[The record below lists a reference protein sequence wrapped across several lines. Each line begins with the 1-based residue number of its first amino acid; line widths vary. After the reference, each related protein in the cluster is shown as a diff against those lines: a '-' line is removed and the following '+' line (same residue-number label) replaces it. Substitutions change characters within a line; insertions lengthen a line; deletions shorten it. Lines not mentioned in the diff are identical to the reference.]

1 MVSFLENNRETFN
14 ILLSFLVMSKG
25 FKFAFAEINFPPD
38 IDELITAL
46 QAHEKCQDLQLVV
59 LKLDDPDL
67 HFLLETLKQ
76 HLLTLKLEPEKKLV
90 LILRGLEKAIGTS
103 GNNPAILTNLNYARD
118 GFPKFIPHPILFIL
132 PDYAVTRFAKFA
144 PDFWAWTSANFR
156 FQTVPEIRQNLLEN
170 AFHPIDSNR
179 TYAKVT
185 KSENIELLTRLLQEY
200 TEETEASQRTRI
212 ELLQQLAKEHQSV
225 REFIIAKDYL
235 EEALIL
241 CRDLQYQSGEAEILY
256 SLGLVNFYSRQFTDA
271 RSLFQQSL
279 ALNERLETTI
289 NKAQNY
295 HMLGLVAQEL
305 REYEEARNNYQQAIA
320 IYVEFGD
327 RYSSASTY
335 HQLGNVEYL
344 LREYE
349 TARNNYQQALAIYV
363 EFGDRYSQAN
373 THHQL
378 GIVAQDLREYEEA
391 RNHYQ
396 QALVISIEF
405 CDRYSQAKTYHQL
418 GRVAQDLREYEEAR
432 KNYQQALAIY
442 VEFGDRYSSAST
454 YHQLG
459 NVEYLLREYETARNN
474 YQQALAIYVEFGDRY
489 SQASTYHQLGSV
501 AEDLEEFQEAKTNF
515 LQALSIYA
523 EFNDQYIIEN
533 YSLPALK
540 RLYQTTQDPS
550 ILETI
555 TQVFGTTVE
564 EVLDALGTG

>member
-46 QAHEKCQDLQLVV
+46 QFHEKCQDLQLVV

-118 GFPKFIPHPILFIL
+118 GFPKFTPHPILFIL

-156 FQTVPEIRQNLLEN
+156 FQTVPEVRQNLLEN

-179 TYAKVT
+179 TYSKVT

-212 ELLQQLAKEHQSV
+212 ELLRQLAKEHQSV
-225 REFIIAKDYL
+225 REFTAAKEYL
-235 EEALIL
+235 QEALML
-241 CRDLQYQSGEAEILY
+241 CRELQYQAGEAEILY
-256 SLGLVNFYSRQFTDA
+256 ELGLVDFYSRQFTDA
-271 RSLFQQSL
+271 RSFFQESL
-279 ALNERLETTI
+279 ALNEHLETAI

-327 RYSSASTY
+327 RYSQANTY
-335 HQLGNVEYL
+335 HQLGRVAQE

-363 EFGDRYSQAN
+363 EFGDRYEQAD
-373 THHQL
+373 TYHQL
-378 GIVAQDLREYEEA
+378 GIVAEDLREYKEA
-391 RNHYQ
+391 RNNYQ
-396 QALVISIEF
+396 QALALFVEF
-405 CDRYSQAKTYHQL
+405 GDRYEQAGTYHQL
-418 GRVAQDLREYEEAR
+418 GRVAQELREYEE
-432 KNYQQALAIY
+432 
-442 VEFGDRYSSAST
+442 
-454 YHQLG
+454 
-459 NVEYLLREYETARNN
+459 ARNN
-474 YQQALAIYVEFGDRY
+474 YQQALAIKVEFGDRY
-489 SQASTYHQLGSV
+489 SQANTYGQLGLLAE
-501 AEDLEEFQEAKTNF
+501 AEDNLTEASQNL
-515 LQALSIYA
+515 LQALAIFA
-523 EFNDQYIIEN
+523 QFKDQHSVAITLRN
-533 YSLPALK
+533 LA
-540 RLYQTTQDPS
+540 RLYQSTQDLS

-555 TQVFGTTVE
+555 AQIFGTTVE
-564 EVLDALGTG
+564 EVLEALGTLGTG

>member
-118 GFPKFIPHPILFIL
+118 GFPKFIPYPILFIL

-156 FQTVPEIRQNLLEN
+156 FQTVPEVRQNLLEN
-170 AFHPIDSNR
+170 AFHPINSNR

-212 ELLQQLAKEHQSV
+212 ELLRQLAKEHQSV
-225 REFIIAKDYL
+225 REFTVAKDYL
-235 EEALIL
+235 EEALIF
-241 CRDLQYQSGEAEILY
+241 CRELQYESGEVEVLY
-256 SLGLVNFYSRQFTDA
+256 DLGLIEFYSRQFTNA

-305 REYEEARNNYQQAIA
+305 REYEEARKNYQQAIA
-320 IYVEFGD
+320 IYVEFDD
-327 RYSSASTY
+327 RYNQAGTY
-335 HQLGNVEYL
+335 HQLGRVAQE

-349 TARNNYQQALAIYV
+349 EARNNYQQAIAIKVEFGDRYNQAKTYHQLGSVALELREYEEARNNYQQALALFV

-373 THHQL
+373 TYHNL
-378 GIVAQDLREYEEA
+378 GA
-391 RNHYQ
+391 
-396 QALVISIEF
+396 
-405 CDRYSQAKTYHQL
+405 
-418 GRVAQDLREYEEAR
+418 
-432 KNYQQALAIY
+432 
-442 VEFGDRYSSAST
+442 
-454 YHQLG
+454 
-459 NVEYLLREYETARNN
+459 
-474 YQQALAIYVEFGDRY
+474 
-489 SQASTYHQLGSV
+489 V
-501 AEDLEEFQEAKTNF
+501 AEDLEEFQEAKINF
-515 LQALSIYA
+515 LQALSLYA
-523 EFNDQYIIEN
+523 EFNDE
-533 YSLPALK
+533 YSLETFSIPALN
-540 RLYQTTQDPS
+540 RLYQVTQDPS

-555 TQVFGTTVE
+555 AQLFGTTVDHISTLFE
-564 EVLDALGTG
+564 EN

>member
-1 MVSFLENNRETFN
+1 MLIMVSFLENNREIFN

-118 GFPKFIPHPILFIL
+118 SFPKFTPHPILFIL

-156 FQTVPEIRQNLLEN
+156 FQTVPEVRQNLLEN
-170 AFHPIDSNR
+170 AFHPINSNR

-212 ELLQQLAKEHQSV
+212 ELLQQLGKEHQSV
-225 REFIIAKDYL
+225 REFTAAKEYL
-235 EEALIL
+235 QEALML
-241 CRDLQYQSGEAEILY
+241 CRELQYQSGEAE
-256 SLGLVNFYSRQFTDA
+256 
-271 RSLFQQSL
+271 SLF
-279 ALNERLETTI
+279 
-289 NKAQNY
+289 Y
-295 HMLGLVAQEL
+295 
-305 REYEEARNNYQQAIA
+305 
-320 IYVEFGD
+320 
-327 RYSSASTY
+327 
-335 HQLGNVEYL
+335 LGNVCL
-344 LREYE
+344 DNREFVQSRIYF
-349 TARNNYQQALAIYV
+349 QQALPIYQTLN
-363 EFGDRYSQAN
+363 DQQNQA
-373 THHQL
+373 
-378 GIVAQDLREYEEA
+378 GI
-391 RNHYQ
+391 
-396 QALVISIEF
+396 
-405 CDRYSQAKTYHQL
+405 YHQL
-418 GRVAQDLREYEEAR
+418 GRVAEELREYEEAR

-442 VEFGDRYSSAST
+442 VEFGDRYEQAGT

-459 NVEYLLREYETARNN
+459 IVAQELREYEEARNN
-474 YQQALAIYVEFGDRY
+474 YQQALAIYVEFGDRYSQARTYHQLGIVAQELREYEEARNNSQQALAIYVEFGDRY
-489 SQASTYHQLGSV
+489 SQASTYHQLGRV
-501 AEDLEEFQEAKTNF
+501 AEELREYEEARNNYQQALAIKVEFGDRYSQANTYGQLGLLAEAEDNLTEASQNL
-515 LQALSIYA
+515 LQALAIFA
-523 EFNDQYIIEN
+523 QFKDQHSVEMV
-533 YSLPALK
+533 LPILA

-550 ILETI
+550 ILEAIAQLFGI
-555 TQVFGTTVE
+555 TVDQIATLFE
-564 EVLDALGTG
+564 EN

>member
-1 MVSFLENNRETFN
+1 MLIMVSFLENNREIFN

-46 QAHEKCQDLQLVV
+46 QSHEKCQDIQLVV

-90 LILRGLEKAIGTS
+90 LILRGLEKFIGTS
-103 GNNPAILTNLNYARD
+103 GNNPPILTNLNYARD
-118 GFPKFIPHPILFIL
+118 SFPKFIPHPILFIL

-156 FQTVPEIRQNLLEN
+156 FQTIPEVKQNLLEN

-185 KSENIELLTRLLQEY
+185 KSENIDLLTRLLQEY

-279 ALNERLETTI
+279 ALNERLETAI
-289 NKAQNY
+289 NKAHNY
-295 HMLGLVAQEL
+295 HMLGYIAQEL
-305 REYEEARNNYQQAIA
+305 REYEEARNNYQQA
-320 IYVEFGD
+320 
-327 RYSSASTY
+327 
-335 HQLGNVEYL
+335 
-344 LREYE
+344 
-349 TARNNYQQALAIYV
+349 LAIYV
-363 EFGDRYSQAN
+363 EFGDHYEQAVTYHN
-373 THHQL
+373 L
-378 GIVAQDLREYEEA
+378 GMVAQELREYEEA

-396 QALVISIEF
+396 QAL
-405 CDRYSQAKTYHQL
+405 
-418 GRVAQDLREYEEAR
+418 
-432 KNYQQALAIY
+432 AIY
-442 VEFGDRYSSAST
+442 IEFGDRYEQAGT
-454 YHQLG
+454 YQGLG
-459 NVEYLLREYETARNN
+459 A
-474 YQQALAIYVEFGDRY
+474 
-489 SQASTYHQLGSV
+489 V
-501 AEDLEEFQEAKTNF
+501 AEDLEEFPEAKKNF
-515 LQALSIYA
+515 LQALSIWA
-523 EFNDQYIIEN
+523 EFNDQYMIKTFSI
-533 YSLPALK
+533 PALN
-540 RLYQTTQDPS
+540 RLYQATQDPS
-550 ILETI
+550 ILEVMAQI
-555 TQVFGTTVE
+555 FGTTVDQITTLFKE
-564 EVLDALGTG
+564 N

>member
-1 MVSFLENNRETFN
+1 MCLNDDLNKGGITLIMVSFLENNQETFN

-46 QAHEKCQDLQLVV
+46 QFHEKCQNLQLVV

-118 GFPKFIPHPILFIL
+118 SFPKFTPHPILFIL

-156 FQTVPEIRQNLLEN
+156 FQTVPEVRQNLLEN
-170 AFHPIDSNR
+170 AFHPINSNR

-212 ELLQQLAKEHQSV
+212 ELLQQLGKEHQSV
-225 REFIIAKDYL
+225 REFTAAKEYL
-235 EEALIL
+235 QEALML
-241 CRDLQYQSGEAEILY
+241 CRELQYQSGEAEVLHD
-256 SLGLVNFYSRQFTDA
+256 LGEIFCRNREFKQSRVF
-271 RSLFQQSL
+271 LQQSL
-279 ALNERLETTI
+279 AI
-289 NKAQNY
+289 YQIIDNKENQASIY
-295 HMLGLVAQEL
+295 HLLGNVALEL

-320 IYVEFGD
+320 IC
-327 RYSSASTY
+327 
-335 HQLGNVEYL
+335 
-344 LREYE
+344 
-349 TARNNYQQALAIYV
+349 V
-363 EFGDRYSQAN
+363 EFGDRYSQAM
-373 THHQL
+373 TYHCL
-378 GIVAQDLREYEEA
+378 GMVAQE
-391 RNHYQ
+391 
-396 QALVISIEF
+396 
-405 CDRYSQAKTYHQL
+405 
-418 GRVAQDLREYEEAR
+418 LREYEEAR
-432 KNYQQALAIY
+432 KNYQQALAIK
-442 VEFGDRYSSAST
+442 VEFGDRYFSAST

-459 NVEYLLREYETARNN
+459 IVAEELREYEEARNN
-474 YQQALAIYVEFGDRY
+474 YQQALAIFVEFGDRY
-489 SQASTYHQLGSV
+489 NQANTYHQLGSV

-523 EFNDQYIIEN
+523 EFNDQY
-533 YSLPALK
+533 SLETFSIPALK
-540 RLYQTTQDPS
+540 RLYQATQDPS
-550 ILETI
+550 ILETLA
-555 TQVFGTTVE
+555 QLFGTTVDQIATLFE
-564 EVLDALGTG
+564 DN